1 MQSNGGLRA
10 LFSAQILQQRY
21 PLLNNI
27 LTSISFVGCLS
38 HMASLHHHRTTEAQD
53 PEFSLNN
60 HSSERKVTGL
70 PILT

>member
-1 MQSNGGLRA
+1 MQSSGSLRA
-10 LFSAQILQQRY
+10 LFSAQILEQRY

-27 LTSISFVGCLS
+27 LNSISFVGCLS
-38 HMASLHHHRTTEAQD
+38 PMASLHHHRTTEAQG

-70 PILT
+70 PILI